1 MPGRNRRGCGRP
13 AAFGSLRTMA
23 SRRAPAGAADSHTR
37 DVLDGFRRIVQALR
51 ASSSA
56 AKNVGLSGAQL
67 FVLRTVA
74 DAPGLSLNDLAE
86 RTRTHQSSVST
97 VVSRL
102 VKLGL
107 LERRTAPADAR
118 RAELRQTP
126 SGRRRLARAPRAA
139 QEQLAAAVEQLGGA
153 DRARLAALLDQL
165 AIRMGLPKRRP
176 AMFFEEGAARPRPEE
191 RSSRAARGR
200 R

>member
-1 MPGRNRRGCGRP
+1 MG
-13 AAFGSLRTMA
+13 
-23 SRRAPAGAADSHTR
+23 SRRAPARQTASAESDTR

-51 ASSSA
+51 ASSTA
-56 AKNVGLSGAQL
+56 ARHVGLSGAQL

-102 VKLGL
+102 VQLGL
-107 LERRTAPADAR
+107 LERRTAPTDAR

-139 QEQLAAAVEQLGGA
+139 QEQLAAAVEQLGAA

-176 AMFFEEGAARPRPEE
+176 AMFFEEGAARPRQE
-191 RSSRAARGR
+191 RSSRAARAR

>member
-1 MPGRNRRGCGRP
+1 
-13 AAFGSLRTMA
+13 MA
-23 SRRAPAGAADSHTR
+23 SKRAHARQPASPESHTR
-37 DVLDGFRRIVQALR
+37 EVLDGFRRIVQALR

-56 AKNVGLSGAQL
+56 ARHVGLSGAQL

-74 DAPGLSLNDLAE
+74 DSPGLSLNDLAE

-102 VKLGL
+102 VQLGL
-107 LERRTAPADAR
+107 LERRTAATDAR

-139 QEQLAAAVEQLGGA
+139 QEQLAGAVEELGQA
-153 DRARLAALLDQL
+153 DRARLASLLQELATRMALP
-165 AIRMGLPKRRP
+165 RRRP
-176 AMFFEEGAARPRPEE
+176 AMFFEETAVPAAAPGRK
-191 RSSRAARGR
+191 SRKPPSARGR

>member
-1 MPGRNRRGCGRP
+1 
-13 AAFGSLRTMA
+13 MA
-23 SRRAPAGAADSHTR
+23 SKRAHARQPASPESHTR
-37 DVLDGFRRIVQALR
+37 EVLDGFRRIVQALR

-56 AKNVGLSGAQL
+56 ARHVGLSGAQL

-74 DAPGLSLNDLAE
+74 DSPGLSLNDLAE

-102 VKLGL
+102 VQLGL
-107 LERRTAPADAR
+107 LERRTAATDAR

-139 QEQLAAAVEQLGGA
+139 QEQLAGAVEELGQA
-153 DRARLAALLDQL
+153 DRARLAALLQEL
-165 AIRMGLPKRRP
+165 ATRMALPRRRP
-176 AMFFEEGAARPRPEE
+176 AMFFEETAVPTPAPGRK
-191 RSSRAARGR
+191 SRKPPSPRGR